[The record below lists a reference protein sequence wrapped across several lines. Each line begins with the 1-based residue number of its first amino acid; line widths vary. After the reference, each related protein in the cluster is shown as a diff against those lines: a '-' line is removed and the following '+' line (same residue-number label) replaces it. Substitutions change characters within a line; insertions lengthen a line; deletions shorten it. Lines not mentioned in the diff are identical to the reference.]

1 MKLIRTAL
9 MAFAASAFVSTS
21 AFAADLTLT
30 NLAFSGAST
39 VDVNG
44 QEVYLG
50 QAYFT
55 ANVGGKI
62 ETIGA
67 YCVDLTHEITV
78 GALNLPYNFFT
89 LTTNSDGLKSGT
101 GTLLGTTVAD
111 EIGGLA
117 EYGLHSS
124 DAITKDAVQALIW
137 EDLGATLSGFGD
149 NGAAIQNE
157 IATLKTLN
165 LTSSI
170 APTTIYA
177 VDGSTQGFTTGVPEP
192 ATWAVMLMGFGG
204 LGVAMRSRRRQASQ
218 TA

>member
-1 MKLIRTAL
+1 MKLLRTAL

-21 AFAADLTLT
+21 AMAADLTLT
-30 NLAFSGAST
+30 NLAFIGAST

-55 ANVGGKI
+55 ANVDGKI

-78 GALNLPYNFFT
+78 GKLDLPYNYSI
-89 LTTNSDGLKSGT
+89 LTTNSDGKLSGT
-101 GTLLGTTVAD
+101 GTPLSTVTAD

-124 DAITKDAVQALIW
+124 DAIV
-137 EDLGATLSGFGD
+137 
-149 NGAAIQNE
+149 
-157 IATLKTLN
+157 
-165 LTSSI
+165 
-170 APTTIYA
+170 
-177 VDGSTQGFTTGVPEP
+177 
-192 ATWAVMLMGFGG
+192 
-204 LGVAMRSRRRQASQ
+204 
-218 TA
+218 